1 MEDFLTGLD
10 SLIEDAEDISVIEI
24 MGALQ
29 LAQQRLALEMF
40 TGEDEEGDEGD
51 EADEGGAE

>member
-10 SLIEDAEDISVIEI
+10 SLIENAEDISVIEI

-29 LAQQRLALEMF
+29 LAQQRLAFEML
-40 TGEDEEGDEGD
+40 TDDGEDEEGEDGDEG
-51 EADEGGAE
+51 AEE